1 VHIVDLLV
9 TNLMRRALSLVGD
22 ISAGVIVSV
31 YTFFIFLFI
40 IGSYINAYYI
50 DKYKYYE
57 VRKIIKLK
65 IFRFLFKQYGKVNE
79 DEIAKETFLNELL
92 CILLIIVSLASMVIS
107 FFINDSI
114 KVLLFIICLLPTFII
129 AFYLAR
135 KERKLRQNKS
145 GLN

>member
-1 VHIVDLLV
+1 
-9 TNLMRRALSLVGD
+9 M
-22 ISAGVIVSV
+22 
-31 YTFFIFLFI
+31 
-40 IGSYINAYYI
+40 
-50 DKYKYYE
+50 YYE

-79 DEIAKETFLNELL
+79 DEIAKETFINELL
-92 CILLIIVSLASMVIS
+92 CILLIVISLASMVIS

-114 KVLLFIICLLPTFII
+114 KVLLFIICLLPTFILS
-129 AFYLAR
+129 FYLAR